1 MKPEQH
7 LWSEE
12 EIATINPEFRGM
24 VRDLEAAK
32 RKAIA
37 NPGKIVKHCAGSYLV
52 VLNGEL
58 LSIDMQ
64 QERPGA
70 AKWLVKEYGNKWYGD
85 PVMTFG
91 EIANW
96 VRNSAKEN

>member
-12 EIATINPEFRGM
+12 EIERISPQFRSA

-32 RKAIA
+32 RKAIE
-37 NPGKIVKHCAGSYLV
+37 NPGKIVKHTAGSYYV
-52 VLNGEL
+52 VLNDEL
-58 LSIDMQ
+58 LSISRQ

-70 AKWLVKEYGNKWYGD
+70 AKWLVSEYGNKWYGD

-91 EIANW
+91 EIVEW
-96 VRNSAKEN
+96 VRESAKEN